1 MGKDITTGKSRRR
14 RTASN
19 NGMSGKSRKR
29 INAPRTIPPL
39 KFSFDAL
46 ETKVTEILK
55 STQNTAERIKKFQ
68 AAWKEIFGRPVE
80 KVAAEAYLLVRDKP
94 HYGKKTRKQG
104 GGGAG
109 MPISGAPLDFQTR
122 PGVDGVHGSFPP
134 YLSSG
139 LSFYNTI
146 NQDQLN
152 KGVGLSAFNPA
163 VPEDMGSNLTGGG
176 VISDALFLGM
186 TRPAASEIPP
196 TPINDTQT
204 FIQGRTLPPS
214 PDASQNPLKYR

>member
-1 MGKDITTGKSRRR
+1 MAT
-14 RTASN
+14 
-19 NGMSGKSRKR
+19 
-29 INAPRTIPPL
+29 TIPPL
-39 KFSFDAL
+39 KYSFDTL
-46 ETKVTEILK
+46 EMKVTEILK
-55 STQNTAERIKKFQ
+55 GTQNPGERLKKFQ

-80 KVAAEAYLLVRDKP
+80 KVAAEAYLLVKTKP

-104 GGGAG
+104 GGG

-122 PGVDGVHGSFPP
+122 PGIDGVHGSFPP

-152 KGVGLSAFNPA
+152 KGVGLAAFNPA

-176 VISDALFLGM
+176 VLSDALFLGT
-186 TRPAASEIPP
+186 TRPSVSEVPSN
-196 TPINDTQT
+196 PINDLQT
-204 FIQGRTLPPS
+204 FIQGRPLPPS
-214 PDASQNPLKYR
+214 PNAAENPLKYM